1 MDKHIYGQVKKIL
14 ADASVAS
21 VRSWLRGKGKK
32 IAQGKR
38 ERMLE
43 HVAELIEKEAI
54 TFADLEEGVIG
65 IEEAA
70 GKLIFLFNYKE
81 DRTAAQVIAGLTAMG
96 IPVTK
101 ERSLAKSEPAKSTA
115 AYATVT
121 GDIVRVKWSET
132 HKKLKLD
139 LDEDKIAY
147 EKVSKVIVLTANLKS
162 KQVELRYDR
171 PENIQPHGGMGF
183 KQTYF
188 DYYVTLAAKIL
199 GAQLQKSDLQKSLK
213 QLVENSPSLVR
224 LHRGGHTNQRN
235 NFFSG
240 TAKKGADIRDD
251 EEYKAMHAKGG
262 AAWAYEDQSF
272 YWRPDQS
279 NGALSREFYS
289 HVDTID
295 SFVRVDADCWDA
307 EVDYAIQKI
316 RSLQ

>member
-14 ADASVAS
+14 ADVSVAS

-32 IAQGKR
+32 IAHGTR
-38 ERMLE
+38 ERMIE
-43 HVAELIEKEAI
+43 QVAELLEKEAI
-54 TFADLEEGVIG
+54 TFADLEDSIIG

-70 GKLIFLFNYKE
+70 AKLIFLFSYKE
-81 DRTAAQVIAGLTAMG
+81 DRTAAEVTAELSAMG
-96 IPVTK
+96 IPVANQ
-101 ERSLAKSEPAKSTA
+101 RSVAKSAPAKSTA
-115 AYATVT
+115 AYAIVN

-132 HKKLKLD
+132 HKKVKMD
-139 LDEDKIAY
+139 LDQDKIVY

-171 PENIQPHGGMGF
+171 PENIQPHSGGAGF

-188 DYYVTLAAKIL
+188 DHYVTLAGKIL

-213 QLVENSPSLVR
+213 QLIENTPSLVR

-279 NGALSREFYS
+279 
-289 HVDTID
+289 
-295 SFVRVDADCWDA
+295 
-307 EVDYAIQKI
+307 
-316 RSLQ
+316 